1 RNNSHSGNRN
11 KSISCKSSNG
21 YCCQAMIINMIMN
34 MTIYDIGEL
43 TLDAAEKEIQ
53 AEWEKKKNE

>member
-1 RNNSHSGNRN
+1 
-11 KSISCKSSNG
+11 
-21 YCCQAMIINMIMN
+21 MIMNMIMN